1 MSEDKIHVHM
11 KLLPETVDKIDRL
24 RKVKSQPRG
33 VLIDDVVEKIKE
45 PKE

>member
-1 MSEDKIHVHM
+1 MSEDKVHVHM
-11 KLLPETVDKIDRL
+11 KLLPKTVEKIDRL

-33 VLIDDVVEKIKE
+33 VLIDDVIEKQKE